1 MLKHTFV
8 VRLIT
13 ADLSKLDGF
22 TPKWRFL
29 ASCTIFSLDDESKFG
44 SMDNIGGGVAR
55 FDVVVH
61 VLDIVEREEEECSW
75 KCLSRFNDQI
85 SE

>member
-1 MLKHTFV
+1 VLKHTFV

-29 ASCTIFSLDDESKFG
+29 VPCMTFSLDDESNFG

-55 FDVVVH
+55 LDIVVH
-61 VLDIVEREEEECSW
+61 VLDIVVREGGVFMEM
-75 KCLSRFNDQI
+75 LHTIQ
-85 SE
+85 